1 MLHNVQVQVTWPVV
15 CVNATMDSEYCCH
28 GVSCVV
34 AVVGFVVVVA
44 AVFDAM
50 LCFYTSSPHTI

>member
-34 AVVGFVVVVA
+34 VVVVVVVV